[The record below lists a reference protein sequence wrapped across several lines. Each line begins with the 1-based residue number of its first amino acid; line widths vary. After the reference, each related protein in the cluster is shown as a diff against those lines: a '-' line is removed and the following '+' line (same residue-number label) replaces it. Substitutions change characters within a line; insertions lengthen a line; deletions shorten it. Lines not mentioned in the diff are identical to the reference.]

1 MWYTTRGMQRK
12 HQTLKHLPIFLY
24 ANSLRFRLS
33 TTIKLVLVLIVVVVV
48 AIGTIPCHLLVAVI
62 LFVIVRVM
70 VERFWI
76 DF

>member
-24 ANSLRFRLS
+24 ANSLRFRLC
-33 TTIKLVLVLIVVVVV
+33 TTIKLILVLVVVVV

-62 LFVIVRVM
+62 LFVIACVM